1 MHGAVPALVRP
12 ASIWIIPASTA
23 HLCWCWPLKAGGV
36 EAGDVAALCLGAQ
49 QAAGSGAKVCR
60 RSQEGR
66 VRDDGKGRGSQRDGD
81 GRRTRVAAGTSL
93 VPVSRETRIELSP
106 PPCLPRAESRRKSS
120 HRGRSRCSDPPCGFK
135 PAVMWHRWLFITAA
149 RPARL
154 CFCPFCHRRQKSSGI
169 ICIVK
174 FTFSTTLLPAEWAL
188 CPAATQWK

>member
-1 MHGAVPALVRP
+1 MLAIKSRRSWGGRCCRSLPWR
-12 ASIWIIPASTA
+12 S
-23 HLCWCWPLKAGGV
+23 AGGR
-36 EAGDVAALCLGAQ
+36 
-49 QAAGSGAKVCR
+49 KR
-60 RSQEGR
+60 RQGLPMQPRGESEGWWE
-66 VRDDGKGRGSQRDGD
+66 GRGSQRDGD

-154 CFCPFCHRRQKSSGI
+154 CFCPFCHRRQKSPGI

-174 FTFSTTLLPAEWAL
+174 FTFSTTLLPTEWAL